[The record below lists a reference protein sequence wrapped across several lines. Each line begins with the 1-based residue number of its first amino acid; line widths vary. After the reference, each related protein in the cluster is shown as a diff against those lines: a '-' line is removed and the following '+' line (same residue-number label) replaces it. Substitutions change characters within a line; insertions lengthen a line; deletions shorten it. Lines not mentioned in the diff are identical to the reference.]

1 MSNINDAKIACH
13 GLLSALRACDC
24 KTVEVIL
31 NSQVRN
37 PTTEAK
43 SYVKGYWMAS
53 THYMPKSALED
64 GPILSHNTINGW
76 RCFKANNA
84 N

>member
-1 MSNINDAKIACH
+1 MSNISDAKAACY
-13 GLLSALRACDC
+13 GLLPAFKAGDC
-24 KTVEVIL
+24 KVVETVL

-43 SYVKGYWMAS
+43 SYVKGYWTAS
-53 THYMPKSALED
+53 IHFMPAKVLED
-64 GPILSHNTINGW
+64 GPILSHNTVHGW
-76 RCFKANNA
+76 RCFKANDA